1 MPDRTQLPEIRAAGA
16 VPWRPGASGP
26 EVALV
31 HRPRYDDWSFPK
43 GKSQPGEHV
52 LATAV
57 REVREETGFRI
68 VLGRRLSPADYLS
81 EGRPKRVDYWA
92 AHPAEDG
99 SGPPGPAV
107 AFVPNDE
114 VDDLAWLPL
123 AAARDRLTYPHDNE
137 VLGEFAA
144 GPAVTAAFILVRHTS
159 ARIKKAWRDHGHRD
173 DLDRPLTAR
182 GQAQAVH
189 LAGLLCC
196 FGPARV
202 ISSAA
207 QRCMATVQ
215 PYATLAGTKVEAEPA
230 FTLAAGDAPGAGTW
244 MATGVARQRI
254 ADLVAAGEPVVICGH
269 RENLPSLL
277 AWVCEEL
284 AAPVPHG
291 PPLPK
296 GSFWVLHTSTGQL
309 VTAEQ
314 HHLGA

>member
-1 MPDRTQLPEIRAAGA
+1 MPDRTQLPEICAAGA
-16 VPWRPGASGP
+16 VLWRPGVSGP

-43 GKSQPGEHV
+43 GKSEPGEHV

-57 REVREETGFRI
+57 REVREEVGFRI
-68 VLGRRLSPADYLS
+68 VLGRRLSTAHYPS

-92 AHPAEDG
+92 ARLAEDG
-99 SGPPGPAV
+99 SRPPGQDV
-107 AFVPNDE
+107 TFVPNDE

-123 AAARDRLTYPHDNE
+123 AAARDRLSYPHDMD
-137 VLGEFAA
+137 VLGEFAS

-159 ARIKKAWRDHGHRD
+159 ARSKKAWRDHGHPD
-173 DLDRPLTAR
+173 DLDRPLTSR
-182 GQAQAVH
+182 GQAQAAH
-189 LAGLLCC
+189 LADLLAC

-215 PYATLAGTKVEAEPA
+215 PYATLAGTKVEAEPS
-230 FTLAAGDAPGAGTW
+230 FTLTPGDAPEADSW
-244 MATGVARQRI
+244 IATSAARQRI
-254 ADLVAAGEPVVICGH
+254 ADLVTAGEPVVICAH

-277 AWVCEEL
+277 TWACQEL
-284 AAPVPHG
+284 GAPVPHG

-296 GSFWVLHTSTGQL
+296 GAFWVLHMGAGRL
-309 VTAEQ
+309 VAAEQ

>member
-1 MPDRTQLPEIRAAGA
+1 MPDRTQQPEIRAAGA
-16 VPWRPGASGP
+16 VLWRPGVSGP
-26 EVALV
+26 EVALI

-43 GKSQPGEHV
+43 GKSDPGEHV

-68 VLGRRLSPADYLS
+68 VLGRRLGAAHYPS

-92 AHPAEDG
+92 ARPEDG
-99 SGPPGPAV
+99 SGPPAPAA

-123 AAARDRLTYPHDNE
+123 AAAQDRLTYPHDNQ

-159 ARIKKAWRDHGHRD
+159 ARSKKAWRDHGHPD

-182 GQAQAVH
+182 GQAQAAH

-207 QRCMATVQ
+207 QRCTATVQ
-215 PYATLAGTKVEAEPA
+215 PYAALAGTKVEPEPA
-230 FTLAAGDAPGAGTW
+230 FTLAAGGAPDAGTW
-244 MATGVARQRI
+244 VATDIARQRI
-254 ADLVAAGEPVVICGH
+254 ADLAGGEPVVICGH

-277 AWVCEEL
+277 AWVCAEL

-291 PPLPK
+291 PPLAK

-309 VTAEQ
+309 VRSEQ
-314 HHLGA
+314 HHLGS